1 MKYITTFCLIIALR
15 ECGHNDGFYED
26 LAYRYAP
33 IHYQDTDDSNAE
45 ADYLTR
51 FDYDGNWDGTDN
63 WEHLPSGDLS
73 AYVYYSIVETASHW
87 FIVYGFFHPR
97 DWTDSNDQE
106 HENDLE
112 GVLSIVRKNGSQ
124 FGIIDGMI
132 TVAHNDFYSYTPAAS
147 PLTNGEEDIDGEL
160 SLESFD
166 GELHPKTCQE
176 AKGHG
181 IKAWPF
187 AGDFSGKAD
196 EDGVIYYPSKTI
208 TQVPSSGNDRSV
220 NYKLIDLNA
229 FGNFWTMQIIESTK
243 TSSQS
248 TTFATWGTLKGD
260 TGGSCGDGILVSC
273 ATNAAHMPWG
283 WDDGDDG
290 PNFAG
295 ELALDPEAIVDYY
308 FNGLGNFE
316 RQYLRN
322 KYLEDLKK
330 QEFDEDFL
338 PNGWPKDLSL
348 EELYS
353 KLN

>member
-1 MKYITTFCLIIALR
+1 MKYITIFCLIVALR
-15 ECGHNDGFYED
+15 ECGNNDGFYED

-63 WEHLPSGDLS
+63 WEHLASGDLS
-73 AYVYYSIVETASHW
+73 AYVYYSVVETASHW

-97 DWTDSNDQE
+97 DWTDGSGQE

-112 GVLSIVRKNGSQ
+112 GVLCIVRKNGSQ

-132 TVAHNDFYSYTPAAS
+132 TVAHNDFYSYTPASS
-147 PLTNGEEDIDGEL
+147 PLTDGEEDIDGEL
-160 SLESFD
+160 SFESFD

-187 AGDFSGKAD
+187 AGDFSGRAN

-208 TQVPSSGNDRSV
+208 TKVPSSGNDRSV

-229 FGNFWTMQIIESTK
+229 FGNLWTMQLVESTK

-248 TTFATWGTLKGD
+248 TTFAKWGTLKGD
-260 TGGSCGDGILVSC
+260 TGGSCGDGILATCS
-273 ATNAAHMPWG
+273 TNAAHMPWG
-283 WDDGDDG
+283 
-290 PNFAG
+290 
-295 ELALDPEAIVDYY
+295 
-308 FNGLGNFE
+308 
-316 RQYLRN
+316 
-322 KYLEDLKK
+322 
-330 QEFDEDFL
+330 
-338 PNGWPKDLSL
+338 
-348 EELYS
+348 
-353 KLN
+353 